1 MGESMRSNLPVAVL
15 VTGMLSLLA
24 SAGAALAGS
33 NLDALVARLN
43 GAADAGGRRQI
54 MRSLSQAERRQV
66 HAEYRAL
73 SLEGKRVFD
82 TALGRKPKPGGKARV
97 PLGTIQYDT
106 HTPFFVPDDT
116 NDVVGNQFNTGFGNP
131 HNITFVSFSQAAT
144 GFFTPM
150 RIYDAPVG
158 GMAPVLASTTFFGNA
173 GGAWTLQPPIVNHS
187 GSFLVGLKQ
196 TEISS
201 FPMPSVVAIA
211 VDVNNGGQGFH
222 GMNIKLN
229 GSGFVPN
236 ATVAGQPY
244 NAILRVSG
252 INLPVELMGFGVQ

>member
-1 MGESMRSNLPVAVL
+1 MQMSSRLAIGATGVLLLFVGAGVAVP
-15 VTGMLSLLA
+15 
-24 SAGAALAGS
+24 GS

-54 MRSLSQAERRQV
+54 MRSLSQAERRLV
-66 HAEYRAL
+66 HAEYKAL
-73 SLEGKRVFD
+73 SPEGKRVFD
-82 TALGRKPKPGGKARV
+82 TALGRKPKPGSKARV

-106 HTPFFVPDDT
+106 GNPCACRDTTDD
-116 NDVVGNQFNTGFGNP
+116 VAGNQFNTGFGNP
-131 HNITFVSFSQAAT
+131 HNITFVTFSQAAT
-144 GFFTPM
+144 GIFTPM
-150 RIYDAPVG
+150 RVYGAPAGTV
-158 GMAPVLASTTFFGNA
+158 APVLAATTFFGTA
-173 GGAWTLQPPIVNHS
+173 GGVWDLPDIINHS
-187 GSFLVGLKQ
+187 GSFLVGLSQ
-196 TEISS
+196 SGS
-201 FPMPSVVAIA
+201 MASVVAIA
-211 VDVNNGGQGFH
+211 VDINNGGQGFH

>member
-1 MGESMRSNLPVAVL
+1 MPMSSRLAIGATGVLFLFVGVGVAV
-15 VTGMLSLLA
+15 T
-24 SAGAALAGS
+24 GS

-54 MRSLSQAERRQV
+54 MRSLSQAERRLV
-66 HAEYRAL
+66 HAEYKAL
-73 SLEGKRVFD
+73 SPEGKRVFD
-82 TALGRKPKPGGKARV
+82 TALGRKPKPGSKARV

-106 HTPFFVPDDT
+106 GNPCACRDTTDD
-116 NDVVGNQFNTGFGNP
+116 VAGNQFNVGFGNP

-187 GSFLVGLKQ
+187 GSFLVGLSQ
-196 TEISS
+196 SGS
-201 FPMPSVVAIA
+201 MASVVAIA
-211 VDVNNGGQGFH
+211 VDINNGGQGFH

-236 ATVAGQPY
+236 ATAAGQPY

-252 INLPVELMGFGVQ
+252 LNLPVELMHFDVH